1 MSIVYENSTDIVNS
15 ELTDIKIYPNP
26 VTDKLNIISP
36 NRLHFVEIYT
46 FSGQLIFKV
55 NGNMSQVDISKL
67 SKGNYIVKLV
77 SEAGV
82 VSKLIMKE

>member
-1 MSIVYENSTDIVNS
+1 
-15 ELTDIKIYPNP
+15 
-26 VTDKLNIISP
+26 
-36 NRLHFVEIYT
+36 
-46 FSGQLIFKV
+46 
-55 NGNMSQVDISKL
+55 MSQVDISKL